1 MAMLAE
7 SGLMSK
13 VYGRPPLPKVLF
25 GYRVIDVLGEGAAS
39 TIYRVTDPATH
50 QSYALKHVIR
60 KTDKDVRFI
69 DQLEAEFEV
78 AGKVR
83 HPALRRC
90 FDLKFNKTMLWKVTD
105 AGLVMELVDGEPLE
119 FRLPDTLQAIL
130 DVFITTAAALDSLHA
145 MGYVHCDLKP
155 NNILIGPKGEVKVI
169 DLGQAVKVGTRKTRI
184 QGTPDYIAPEQVKC
198 AAVTVRTD
206 VYNFG
211 ATMYWALT
219 RRKLPTLFTAGKKDN
234 SFLLTDA
241 IPTPHQ
247 INPRVLSKL
256 NNLILGCLELN
267 PERRPAGMFEIR
279 ETLSAVIKEM
289 GLEEVELRGA
299 DEEE

>member
-1 MAMLAE
+1 MSTLAE

-13 VYGRPPLPKVLF
+13 AYGRPPLPKALF

-50 QSYALKHVIR
+50 QNYALKHVIR
-60 KTDKDVRFI
+60 KTDKDIRFI

-90 FDLKFNKTMLWKVTD
+90 FDLKFNRTLLFKVTE
-105 AGLVMELVDGEPLE
+105 AALIMELVEGEPLE
-119 FRLPDTLQAIL
+119 FRLPDSLQTIL

-234 SFLLTDA
+234 SFLLTDSL
-241 IPTPHQ
+241 PTPHL
-247 INPRVLSKL
+247 IHRGVPEPLSHLVMECVRASPSKRP
-256 NNLILGCLELN
+256 NDMAIISKRLELIRHGLLALRDRGN
-267 PERRPAGMFEIR
+267 AVGM
-279 ETLSAVIKEM
+279 
-289 GLEEVELRGA
+289 
-299 DEEE
+299 

>member
-1 MAMLAE
+1 MSVA
-7 SGLMSK
+7 SGKS
-13 VYGRPPLPKVLF
+13 LPKTLF
-25 GYRVIDVLGEGAAS
+25 GYRVIDTLGEGAAS
-39 TIYRVTDPATH
+39 VIYRVTDPATH
-50 QSYALKHVIR
+50 QCYALKHVIR

-78 AGKVR
+78 ASRVR

-105 AGLVMELVDGEPLE
+105 AALIMELFEGEPLE
-119 FRLPDTLQAIL
+119 FRLPDSLQAIL
-130 DVFITTAAALDSLHA
+130 DVFATTAKALDSLHA

-155 NNILIGPKGEVKVI
+155 NNILIGPSGDVKVI
-169 DLGQAVKVGTRKTRI
+169 DLGQAVKVGTKKTRI

-234 SFLLTDA
+234 SFVLTDSIA
-241 IPTPHQ
+241 TPNQLNRGIPDP
-247 INPRVLSKL
+247 LSQLVMECVRTSPSKRP
-256 NNLILGCLELN
+256 NDMGVIGRRLELIRHGMLAVV
-267 PERRPAGMFEIR
+267 ER
-279 ETLSAVIKEM
+279 SA
-289 GLEEVELRGA
+289 
-299 DEEE
+299 